1 MNVEF
6 YLSHPTALRH
16 SISKKGK
23 TLVFW
28 LNLELDTAME
38 TSKTKYVWELF
49 RNIIGGMRGGG
60 KKLDT
65 DETRLARVVK
75 TG

>member
-16 SISKKGK
+16 SLSEKGK

-28 LNLELDTAME
+28 FNFELDTAME
-38 TSKTKYVWELF
+38 MSKTNCQTKCQ
-49 RNIIGGMRGGG
+49 NIIGVVGRN
-60 KKLDT
+60 
-65 DETRLARVVK
+65 RRVEA
-75 TG
+75 GY

>member
-1 MNVEF
+1 
-6 YLSHPTALRH
+6 
-16 SISKKGK
+16 
-23 TLVFW
+23 
-28 LNLELDTAME
+28 ME

-49 RNIIGGMRGGG
+49 RNIIGGRRGGR
-60 KKLDT
+60 KRLDT

>member
-16 SISKKGK
+16 SLSEKGK

-28 LNLELDTAME
+28 FNLELDTAME
-38 TSKTKYVWELF
+38 MSKTKYGWRLF
-49 RNIIGGMRGGG
+49 QNIIGVVGRN
-60 KKLDT
+60 
-65 DETRLARVVK
+65 RRVEA
-75 TG
+75 GY